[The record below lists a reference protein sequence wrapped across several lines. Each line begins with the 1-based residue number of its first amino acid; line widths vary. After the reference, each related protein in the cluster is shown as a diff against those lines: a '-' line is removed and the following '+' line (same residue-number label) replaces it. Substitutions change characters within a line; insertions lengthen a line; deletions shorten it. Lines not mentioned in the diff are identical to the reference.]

1 MRSISLRRGAH
12 ICARNSSRIRAAV
25 LGVFFIAAA
34 GAGALAGNRVD
45 DNIVKIFTTSNSYNY
60 YTPWQMV
67 GPRNYEGS
75 GCIIKGRLIL
85 TNAHVVSDHTFITV
99 KRSGQ
104 TKKYVARVKYVA
116 HECDLAVLSV
126 DDQKFF
132 PSEPPLEIGELP
144 RVTDE
149 VAVYGYPNG
158 TDQLTITKGIV
169 SRVSHE
175 VYSHSSVSLLACQI
189 DAPINEGNSGG
200 PVMGGEKIVGI
211 AMMMGFGEN
220 EGYMVSV
227 PVIEHFLKDISDG
240 AYNGVPD
247 LAINTQ
253 MMENPSLRR
262 FYGIK
267 DEQSG
272 VLVRNVFTDS
282 PGRGLLEPGDV
293 ILAMDGTEVASDGTV
308 TFRGDERTSYV
319 YAVQN
324 KQIGESV
331 LVRVLRGGKIEEV
344 PVKLTISSGAYRL
357 VSMERFD
364 EEPVYFIYGGF
375 VFSPL
380 TVNLLKEWGN
390 EWWRDAPLNFLYQF
404 MQGEPT
410 ETQREVVV
418 IVDVLSD
425 EINMGYEQAYWEA
438 VVFANGKRIGKLRDL
453 IDALESNRGPYQVIE
468 TQSKS
473 QIIIDRKEAEKS
485 AKRILKQ
492 YKIGGDRSEDLRRGK

>member
-1 MRSISLRRGAH
+1 MRSTSARALT
-12 ICARNSSRIRAAV
+12 CAIARIRAAV
-25 LGVFFIAAA
+25 LGALFVASAGTAAV
-34 GAGALAGNRVD
+34 AGNRVD

-75 GCIIKGRLIL
+75 GCIIAGRLIL

-116 HECDLAVLSV
+116 HDCDLAVLSV

-132 PSEPPLEIGELP
+132 PSETPLEIGELP

-175 VYSHSSVSLLACQI
+175 VYAHGSTSLLACQI

-200 PVMGGEKIVGI
+200 PVIAGDKIVGI
-211 AMMMGFGEN
+211 AMMMGYGEN

-227 PVIEHFLKDISDG
+227 PVIEHFLEDISDG
-240 AYNGVPD
+240 TYDGVPD
-247 LAINTQ
+247 LAIQTQ
-253 MMENPSLRR
+253 IMENPSLRR
-262 FYGIK
+262 FYGMK
-267 DEQSG
+267 EEQSG
-272 VLVRNVFTDS
+272 VLVRDIFTDS
-282 PGRGLLEPGDV
+282 PAKDLVEPGDV
-293 ILAMDGTEVASDGTV
+293 LMAIDGSEIASDGTV
-308 TFRGDERTSYV
+308 SFREGERTSYM
-319 YAVQN
+319 YTVQN
-324 KQIGESV
+324 KQTGESV
-331 LVRVLRGGKIEEV
+331 LIRILRGGKIEDV
-344 PVKLTISSGAYRL
+344 SVRLTIASGSYRL
-357 VSMERFD
+357 VPDTRFD
-364 EEPVYFIYGGF
+364 EEPAYYLYGGF

-390 EWWRDAPLNFLYQF
+390 EWRRNAPLNFLYQY
-404 MQGEPT
+404 MQGKPT
-410 ETQREVVV
+410 ETLREVVA

-425 EINMGYEQAYWEA
+425 EINIGYEQVYWEI
-438 VVFANGKRIGKLRDL
+438 VVFANGKRIGSLRDL
-453 IDALESNRGPYQVIE
+453 VDALESNKGPYQVIE
-468 TQSKS
+468 TQSKT
-473 QIIIDRKEAEKS
+473 QIIIDRKDAEK
-485 AKRILKQ
+485 
-492 YKIGGDRSEDLRRGK
+492 

>member
-1 MRSISLRRGAH
+1 MRSISSRG
-12 ICARNSSRIRAAV
+12 
-25 LGVFFIAAA
+25 IAAA
-34 GAGALAGNRVD
+34 GARVCARFYAAVVIAFVVVVAGAAAVAGNRVD
-45 DNIVKIFTTSNSYNY
+45 DNIVKVFTTSNSYNY

-132 PSEPPLEIGELP
+132 PSDPPLDIGDLP

-175 VYSHSSVSLLACQI
+175 VYSHGSASLLACQI
-189 DAPINEGNSGG
+189 DAPINDGNSGG
-200 PVMGGEKIVGI
+200 PVMAGDKIVGI
-211 AMMMGFGEN
+211 AMMMGYGEN

-240 AYNGVPD
+240 TCNGVPD
-247 LAINTQ
+247 LAIQTQ

-262 FYGIK
+262 FYGMK
-267 DEQSG
+267 EEQSG
-272 VLVRNVFTDS
+272 VLVRDIFTDS
-282 PGRGLLEPGDV
+282 PAKDLVEPGDV
-293 ILAMDGTEVASDGTV
+293 LLAVDGTEIASDGTV
-308 TFRGDERTSYV
+308 SFREDERTSYV
-319 YAVQN
+319 YTVQN

-331 LVRVLRGGKIEEV
+331 LIRILRGGKIEEV
-344 PVKLTISSGAYRL
+344 TVKLTIASGAYRL
-357 VSMERFD
+357 VPNTRFD
-364 EEPVYFIYGGF
+364 EEPAYFIYGGF

-390 EWWRDAPLNFLYQF
+390 EWWHDAPLNFLYQY

-425 EINMGYEQAYWEA
+425 EINMGYEQAYWEI
-438 VVFANGKRIGKLRDL
+438 VVFANGKRIGRLRDL
-453 IDALESNRGPYQVIE
+453 VDALESNKGPYQVIE
-468 TQSKS
+468 TLGKS
-473 QIIIDRKEAEKS
+473 QIIIDRKDAEKN

-492 YKIGGDRSEDLRRGK
+492 YKIGSDRSEGLRRGR